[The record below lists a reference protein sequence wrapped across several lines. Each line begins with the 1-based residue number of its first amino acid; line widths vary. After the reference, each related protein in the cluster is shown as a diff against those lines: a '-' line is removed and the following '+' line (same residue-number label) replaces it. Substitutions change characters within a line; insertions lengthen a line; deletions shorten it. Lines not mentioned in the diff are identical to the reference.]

1 MMPSWGLAEWQQV
14 PGGRWWAAA
23 EACPDHVLEG
33 KGATPHVSQ
42 TWDMCRE
49 PGAPSSLGTEPLR
62 PQLLIPDTR
71 MCQGTELVWSPTPV
85 NKTALMGGGV
95 VTTERRML
103 HPMRPGRAGEK
114 GPARQWEKQG
124 LGAKESRD

>member
-85 NKTALMGGGV
+85 NKTALMGGG
-95 VTTERRML
+95 
-103 HPMRPGRAGEK
+103 GRHNREKNAPPNETRKSRGEGACKAVGEAGA
-114 GPARQWEKQG
+114 GG
-124 LGAKESRD
+124 